1 MAKKPKKQ
9 QDDQQPE
16 DEVVEIPE
24 DRLGQ
29 IGDDKSKDEVEE
41 EAQGEAPTPREL
53 EQDQASEDASEEV
66 SGDPKLSGD
75 DLLADI
81 RRSMAD
87 EEEVE
92 SEPKGFFGRIRKR
105 LRRSRKSKPEESE
118 TPLPEVEA
126 ELDTQSDT
134 QEDLPEDFYE
144 LVVEQEPKP
153 KSKKKSTRDKEEEKA
168 VQDFFADLKALAD
181 VEFEGDSQ
189 PTAEVEEVTSD
200 EAQPAEKVTV
210 PKLPVKTEKDEVD
223 FDSVRQL
230 ALEEYDETKVELEE
244 KKAPLR
250 EEVRRTIRELRPV
263 ERMLVIGFGVVTV
276 LVLLSS
282 GVFLIANSI
291 SVPTPTPTV
300 VVDVGDI
307 VHPTRL
313 TLPGGWEFN
322 LGQGRVSE
330 GEWKPD
336 GAEWLV
342 GTEISRWVAL
352 PWTLQLEAV
361 LRTLNSD
368 DQLELTM
375 SNFDVLTFNVNS
387 IQEISMEELLATDPT
402 TPSLLVVLYNDEE
415 ADGTFW
421 VVTALP

>member
-1 MAKKPKKQ
+1 MAKKSKKQ

-16 DEVVEIPE
+16 DGTVEIPE

-29 IGDDKSKDEVEE
+29 IGDDISKDEVEQKTQE
-41 EAQGEAPTPREL
+41 ESSAPREQQ
-53 EQDQASEDASEEV
+53 QDQASEDASEKVPEE
-66 SGDPKLSGD
+66 PQLSGD
-75 DLLADI
+75 DLLADV
-81 RRSMAD
+81 RKSLADD
-87 EEEVE
+87 EEEDE
-92 SEPKGFFGRIRKR
+92 EEPRGIFGRIRARFKKSSQPKSAEVDMQAQPESEIEVEVQEDVQELEVEER
-105 LRRSRKSKPEESE
+105 LKPKPE
-118 TPLPEVEA
+118 
-126 ELDTQSDT
+126 
-134 QEDLPEDFYE
+134 
-144 LVVEQEPKP
+144 
-153 KSKKKSTRDKEEEKA
+153 KKRTSRNREEEKA
-168 VQDFFADLKALAD
+168 VQEFFADLEALAD
-181 VEFEGDSQ
+181 VEFEGEPRSMPDEGD
-189 PTAEVEEVTSD
+189 TALEDEKPEE
-200 EAQPAEKVTV
+200 EIAV
-210 PKLPVKTEKDEVD
+210 PKLPVKTEKAEVD
-223 FDSVRQL
+223 FEAMREV
-230 ALEEYDETKVELEE
+230 ALEEYDETRVEPEE
-244 KKAPLR
+244 RKAPLR
-250 EEVRRTIRELRPV
+250 EEVRQTVRELKPF
-263 ERMLVIGFGVVTV
+263 ERMLLIAFGVVTV

-322 LGQGRVSE
+322 LGRGRVSD
-330 GEWKPD
+330 GEWKPN

-361 LRTLNSD
+361 LRTLNTD

-387 IQEISMEELLATDPT
+387 IQEISMEELLQTDPT